1 MRRNAI
7 LAAPQALTDRI
18 MKWVTR
24 EVATYYRDQGGDLP
38 PAVEAA
44 VEADDPKTEVIKRP
58 RSHSFVVDL
67 SDLPAHYPTDR
78 MTGQMPSV
86 KVVLEAPRALRPMG
100 GGLLTFA
107 SWHPEPR
114 TLRKVTLNLLP
125 PGRGE
130 TESVGGYEAYKRRL
144 RSSLEHELRHMVQTL
159 FSDALEKKKSKEGLT
174 WMEKRRKAAK
184 KEKEK
189 WLPKKDRTKKKP
201 PKEYGIPPRDP
212 ATDKLYAEIADLE
225 HLRDEVYSPVSPKW
239 TEAVNQLEVLR
250 STTYFLEP
258 VEFFPHVGNQQ
269 DDLLEDCGRT
279 ANLDV
284 TMGSSTTTHA
294 LARTIITN
302 ECLRRFIQRGS
313 GGDHFL
319 GTLKKHAPQLY
330 KRAVSEIV
338 AWVPRHNEKAQRL
351 LDSDA
356 GKEPKPI
363 STHRIMA
370 EVQDDLD
377 REDLVLATYLRQH
390 RPEFL
395 LYADREAQKL

>member
-18 MKWVTR
+18 MGWVNR
-24 EVATYYRDQGGDLP
+24 EVATYYRDRVGNLP
-38 PAVEAA
+38 PDVEAA
-44 VEADDPKTEVIKRP
+44 VEADDPKTEVIKHP
-58 RSHSFVVDL
+58 RRQSFVVDL

-78 MTGQMPSV
+78 MAGQMPSV

-107 SWHPEPR
+107 SWRPAPR
-114 TLRKVTLNLLP
+114 TLRQVTLNLMP
-125 PGRGE
+125 PRGNE
-130 TESVGGYEAYKRRL
+130 KGSVGGYEAYKRRL

-159 FSDALEKKKSKEGLT
+159 FSDALGRKKKGKERLT
-174 WMEKRRKAAK
+174 WMEKRRRAA
-184 KEKEK
+184 EKEAQK
-189 WLPKKDRTKKKP
+189 WLPKKDRKKKKP

-239 TEAVNQLEVLR
+239 TEVVNQLEALR
-250 STTYFLEP
+250 ATTYFLEP

-269 DDLLEDCGRT
+269 DDLLEMCGK
-279 ANLDV
+279 
-284 TMGSSTTTHA
+284 GSRTTTHD

-302 ECLRRFIQRGS
+302 ACLHQFIRG
-313 GGDHFL
+313 GGDGHFL
-319 GTLKKHAPQLY
+319 GTLKEHAPQLY

-356 GKEPKPI
+356 GKEPKPV
-363 STHRIMA
+363 STHRIIA
-370 EVQDDLD
+370 EVQDNLD

-390 RPEFL
+390 RAEFL